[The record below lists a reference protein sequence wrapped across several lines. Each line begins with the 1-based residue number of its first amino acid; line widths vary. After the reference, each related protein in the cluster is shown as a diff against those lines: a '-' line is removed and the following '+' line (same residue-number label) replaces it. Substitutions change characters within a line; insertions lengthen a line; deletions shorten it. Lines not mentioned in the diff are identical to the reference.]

1 MRIKVGS
8 PYNHNSNPVER
19 FHRTLWS
26 LLKAQKANGENN
38 WERQLPTLILAYKG
52 TQHSSMLCSPVR
64 IFLGRETDLPHL
76 SLLPKFKND
85 SDPPPQP
92 HTLEEDLDQIL
103 DLMRRSDAVCVRRQF
118 RAYANPLEDIQ
129 VGDLCYAA
137 VLPAVGNSRK
147 LMLDWSGP
155 VKVIEIINNALLK

>member
-1 MRIKVGS
+1 MI
-8 PYNHNSNPVER
+8 
-19 FHRTLWS
+19 
-26 LLKAQKANGENN
+26 
-38 WERQLPTLILAYKG
+38 LP
-52 TQHSSMLCSPVR
+52 
-64 IFLGRETDLPHL
+64 
-76 SLLPKFKND
+76 
-85 SDPPPQP
+85 PPPQP